1 MRKLFILAI
10 TGVLVFTGC
19 LAHIYDVR
27 FPDNT
32 EVVTIPSSGGSYYF
46 EVWAGPETKTS
57 FEDRLWSFEYRILFD
72 DTIYDQQIANIS
84 LVNEHIHE
92 GDSFKVDFTIP
103 ANDSSEQRDVT
114 VEVLKARNLNYYQ
127 YHVDASDKD
136 WQVVWRGKQLGR

>member
-27 FPDNT
+27 FPDNS
-32 EVVTIPSSGGSYYF
+32 EVVTIPSAGGSYFF
-46 EVWAGPETKTS
+46 EVLAGPETKTS

-72 DTIYDQQIANIS
+72 GTIYDQQIANIS

-92 GDSFKVDFTIP
+92 GDGFKVDYTIP
-103 ANDSSEQRDVT
+103 ANDSSEQRDVI
-114 VEVLKARNLNYYQ
+114 VEVLKARDSHFYY
-127 YHVDASDKD
+127 YHVDANEND
-136 WQVVWRGKQLGR
+136 WQVVWRAIQLGR

>member
-1 MRKLFILAI
+1 M
-10 TGVLVFTGC
+10 FTGC

-27 FPDNT
+27 FPDNS
-32 EVVTIPSSGGSYYF
+32 EVVTIPSAGGSYFF
-46 EVWAGPETKTS
+46 EVLAGPETKTS

-72 DTIYDQQIANIS
+72 GTIYDQQIANIS

-92 GDSFKVDFTIP
+92 GDSFKVDYTIP

-136 WQVVWRGKQLGR
+136 WQVVWRGKQFGR

>member
-1 MRKLFILAI
+1 M
-10 TGVLVFTGC
+10 FTGC

-27 FPDNT
+27 FPDNS
-32 EVVTIPSSGGSYYF
+32 EVVTIPSAGGSYYF
-46 EVWAGPETKTS
+46 EVLAGPETKTS

-84 LVNEHIHE
+84 LVNEHIYE

-103 ANDSSEQRDVT
+103 ANDSFEQRDVT

-136 WQVVWRGKQLGR
+136 WQVVWRGEQLGR

>member
-32 EVVTIPSSGGSYYF
+32 EVVTIPSAGGSYYF

>member
-27 FPDNT
+27 FPDNS
-32 EVVTIPSSGGSYYF
+32 EVVTIPSAGGSYYF
-46 EVWAGPETKTS
+46 EVLAGPETKTS

-72 DTIYDQQIANIS
+72 GTIYDQQIANIS

-103 ANDSSEQRDVT
+103 ANDSSEQRDVI
-114 VEVLKARNLNYYQ
+114 VEVLKARDSHFYY
-127 YHVDASDKD
+127 YHVDANEND
-136 WQVVWRGKQLGR
+136 WQVVWRAIQLGR

>member
-27 FPDNT
+27 FPDNS
-32 EVVTIPSSGGSYYF
+32 EVVTIPSAGGSYYF
-46 EVWAGPETKTS
+46 EVLAGPETKTS

-103 ANDSSEQRDVT
+103 ANDSSEQREVV
-114 VEVLKARNLNYYQ
+114 VEVLKAMDSDYYN
-127 YHVDASDKD
+127 YHVDASDNN
-136 WQVVWRGKQLGR
+136 WLVVWRGKQLGR